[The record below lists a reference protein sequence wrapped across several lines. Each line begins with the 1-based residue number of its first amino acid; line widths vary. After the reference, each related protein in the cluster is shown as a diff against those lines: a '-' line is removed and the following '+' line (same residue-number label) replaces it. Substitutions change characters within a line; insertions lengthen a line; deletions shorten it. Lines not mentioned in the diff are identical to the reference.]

1 VRDTSPLSLVRLD
14 SVAVFR
20 QGGLERVGLSAE
32 VSFTLVVDLLS
43 ALKRLSGVGLTKAEN
58 PVLA

>member
-1 VRDTSPLSLVRLD
+1 
-14 SVAVFR
+14 VAVFR

-43 ALKRLSGVGLTKAEN
+43 VWYRSTRDNELTKAEN
-58 PVLA
+58 PVLAWIALLSMTSM